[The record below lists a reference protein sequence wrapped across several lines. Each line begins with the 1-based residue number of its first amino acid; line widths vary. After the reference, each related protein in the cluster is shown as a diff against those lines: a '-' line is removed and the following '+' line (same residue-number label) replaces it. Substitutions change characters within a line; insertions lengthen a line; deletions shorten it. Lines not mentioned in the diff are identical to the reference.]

1 MYIPDAGICIQCSY
15 IRQSRRQIVT
25 LILGQQIPARVKLM
39 QVTECRI
46 SCNLKRCS
54 RKLLISPFTVRD
66 SYVKRIDVSP

>member
-46 SCNLKRCS
+46 SC
-54 RKLLISPFTVRD
+54 
-66 SYVKRIDVSP
+66 